1 MGTAWKPARYM
12 LRGEFVASRL
22 DAAHIRHREFA
33 AQIGISGSY
42 LSQLMHGHRVVSP
55 DVRRAIVDHSIFVG
69 VDEALLWDIKPP
81 QFEQMALPCVGSAD
95 VQVGGV
101 A

>member
-1 MGTAWKPARYM
+1 MGTTCKPARYI

-33 AQIGISGSY
+33 AQIGICGSY
-42 LSQLMHGHRVVSP
+42 LSQVMHGHRVVSP
-55 DVRRAIVDHSIFVG
+55 DVRRAIADHPIFVG

-81 QFEQMALPCVGSAD
+81 QFEQMALPCVGSPDAEL
-95 VQVGGV
+95 GGV